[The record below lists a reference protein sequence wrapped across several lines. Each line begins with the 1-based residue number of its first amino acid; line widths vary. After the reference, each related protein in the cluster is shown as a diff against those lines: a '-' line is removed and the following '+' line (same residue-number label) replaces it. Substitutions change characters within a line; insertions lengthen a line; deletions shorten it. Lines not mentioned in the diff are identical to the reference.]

1 MTQLLTGTE
10 SVSVLAQAT
19 FGRDGAMFE
28 SLLDFVAQLSVVLWG
43 LVIFTVVIRF
53 VGVGIYR
60 RGARRRAARSAL
72 AETMATS
79 AAVPAAAVPAAA
91 VPAAAVPTPAAVI
104 DLVQP
109 AAGQLASAVLVPAE
123 LVEVRTANSVANTT
137 FNEVLQPAE
146 APAAVATSVK
156 VARRA
161 THKWH
166 TDARSTAPVHA
177 LASNS
182 SET

>member
-79 AAVPAAAVPAAA
+79 AA

-182 SET
+182 SEA

>member
-79 AAVPAAAVPAAA
+79 AA

>member
-79 AAVPAAAVPAAA
+79 AAVPAAAVPN
-91 VPAAAVPTPAAVI
+91 PAAVI

-182 SET
+182 SEA

>member
-28 SLLDFVAQLSVVLWG
+28 SLLDFVAQLCVVLWG

-79 AAVPAAAVPAAA
+79 AA

-182 SET
+182 SEA

>member
-79 AAVPAAAVPAAA
+79 AAVPAAAVP
-91 VPAAAVPTPAAVI
+91 TPAAVI

-161 THKWH
+161 THNWH

-182 SET
+182 SEA

>member
-79 AAVPAAAVPAAA
+79 AAVPAAAVP
-91 VPAAAVPTPAAVI
+91 TPAAVI

-109 AAGQLASAVLVPAE
+109 AASQLASAVLVPAE

>member
-79 AAVPAAAVPAAA
+79 AAVPAAAVP
-91 VPAAAVPTPAAVI
+91 TPAAVI

-123 LVEVRTANSVANTT
+123 LVEVRSANSVANTT

-182 SET
+182 SEA